1 MTEVSISA
9 GRGPG
14 YRAGLL
20 DHPRALCVR
29 HCGEGNKT
37 LRLRTAPP
45 ATGNQFYGGVCMF
58 EKRGQVL
65 EFIALDYRGG
75 RGKR

>member
-37 LRLRTAPP
+37 TSTKDS
-45 ATGNQFYGGVCMF
+45 ATSDRAINFMAGFAC
-58 EKRGQVL
+58 
-65 EFIALDYRGG
+65 
-75 RGKR
+75 